1 MNVINDVL
9 QFVKLHANMT
19 LDLLLYFWVNSKI
32 CIRVCYIQMSAYGHL
47 SEPADEGV
55 GMSQEYRG
63 EQGRFLPP
71 RTPHRPPGGN
81 YTRSLSSQL

>member
-1 MNVINDVL
+1 MQYNTRFIAAFLGQFRDL
-9 QFVKLHANMT
+9 QFMCASN
-19 LDLLLYFWVNSKI
+19 
-32 CIRVCYIQMSAYGHL
+32 IQMSAYGHL
-47 SEPADEGV
+47 SEPSDEGV

-71 RTPHRPPGGN
+71 RTPHRPGGN